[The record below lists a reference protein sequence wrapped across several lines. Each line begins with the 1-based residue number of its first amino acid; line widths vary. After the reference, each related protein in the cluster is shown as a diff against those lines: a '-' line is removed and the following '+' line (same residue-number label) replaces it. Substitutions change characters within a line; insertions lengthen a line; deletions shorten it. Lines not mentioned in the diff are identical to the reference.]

1 MNNASKGHCVT
12 ITPQGKVELDIARR
26 AAGTQMFSM
35 NKKTR
40 NRLLALGCLLV
51 FLALGGLFYINWVV
65 QRPFAVIV
73 FLADNLT
80 PSVLTP
86 ARNYQGGADHRLQI
100 EKFPN
105 IALVTTHANDFAVPD
120 AAAAAS
126 SIATGQ
132 KGNNGMLGVNA
143 GKGALP
149 TLVEIARQRG
159 RATGIVSNASIT
171 DATAAAF
178 YAETPDPLDYPVIAR
193 QLVESQGVDVIMG
206 GGAADFVSD
215 GQGGRR
221 NDARDLIQEMRDK
234 GYDVVRSESELEGTP
249 SWRSPKTLGLFSMGH
264 LNFADEFA
272 AEAGQPSLS
281 TMVRN
286 AIRLLQ
292 YNARGYLLIVDA
304 GLAGKSA
311 AQNEGERT
319 LREILALDDAVA
331 EAVRYAGPK
340 ALILVVG
347 KRNVGGL
354 RLNGYP
360 FRNDKGVGLLG
371 INAQGAPSI
380 TWSTGPESGTRT
392 SPEGP
397 VSTEPAASK
406 RAAAIGVAEDAIA
419 VGSGPGTEALRGF
432 QDNTEI
438 FRIVQ
443 KEL

>member
-1 MNNASKGHCVT
+1 M
-12 ITPQGKVELDIARR
+12 
-26 AAGTQMFSM
+26 
-35 NKKTR
+35 
-40 NRLLALGCLLV
+40 
-51 FLALGGLFYINWVV
+51 
-65 QRPFAVIV
+65 
-73 FLADNLT
+73 
-80 PSVLTP
+80 
-86 ARNYQGGADHRLQI
+86 
-100 EKFPN
+100 
-105 IALVTTHANDFAVPD
+105 
-120 AAAAAS
+120 
-126 SIATGQ
+126 
-132 KGNNGMLGVNA
+132 GN
-143 GKGALP
+143 
-149 TLVEIARQRG
+149 
-159 RATGIVSNASIT
+159 
-171 DATAAAF
+171 
-178 YAETPDPLDYPVIAR
+178 
-193 QLVESQGVDVIMG
+193 
-206 GGAADFVSD
+206 
-215 GQGGRR
+215 
-221 NDARDLIQEMRDK
+221 
-234 GYDVVRSESELEGTP
+234 
-249 SWRSPKTLGLFSMGH
+249 

-272 AEAGQPSLS
+272 AEAGQPTLS

-319 LREILALDDAVA
+319 LREILALDEAVA

-360 FRNDKGVGLLG
+360 FRNDKGAGLLG

-419 VGSGPGTEALRGF
+419 VGSGPGSEALKGF

>member
-51 FLALGGLFYINWVV
+51 FIALGGLFYINWVV

-120 AAAAAS
+120 AAASAS

-132 KGNNGMLGVNA
+132 KGNNGVLGVNQ

-149 TLVEIARQRG
+149 NLVEIARQRG

-178 YAETPDPLDYPVIAR
+178 YAGTSDPLDYPVIAR
-193 QLVESQGVDVIMG
+193 QLAEAQGVDVIMG
-206 GGAADFVSD
+206 GGAADFLPD
-215 GQGGRR
+215 AQGGRR
-221 NDARDLIQEMRDK
+221 SDARDLIQEMREK
-234 GYDVVRSESELEGTP
+234 GYDVVRSESELEVTP
-249 SWRSPKTLGLFSMGH
+249 SWRSPKTLGLFSMGN

-272 AEAGQPSLS
+272 AEAGQPTLS

-319 LREILALDDAVA
+319 LREILALDEAVA

-360 FRNDKGVGLLG
+360 FRNDKGAGLLG

-380 TWSTGPESGTRT
+380 TWSTGPESGART

-406 RAAAIGVAEDAIA
+406 RAAAIGVAEDALA
-419 VGSGPGTEALRGF
+419 LGSGPGSEALKGF

-438 FRIVQ
+438 FRIVH

>member
-120 AAAAAS
+120 AAASAS

-132 KGNNGMLGVNA
+132 KGNNGVLGVNQ

-149 TLVEIARQRG
+149 NLVEIARQRG

-178 YAETPDPLDYPVIAR
+178 YAGTSDPLDYPVIAR
-193 QLVESQGVDVIMG
+193 QLAEAQGVDVIMG
-206 GGAADFVSD
+206 GGAADFLPD
-215 GQGGRR
+215 AQGGRR
-221 NDARDLIQEMRDK
+221 SDARDLIQEMREK

-249 SWRSPKTLGLFSMGH
+249 SWRSPKTLGLFSMGN

-272 AEAGQPSLS
+272 AEAGQPTLS

-319 LREILALDDAVA
+319 LREILALDEAVA

-360 FRNDKGVGLLG
+360 FRNDKGAGLLG

-419 VGSGPGTEALRGF
+419 VGSGPGSEALKGF

-438 FRIVQ
+438 FRIVH

>member
-1 MNNASKGHCVT
+1 
-12 ITPQGKVELDIARR
+12 
-26 AAGTQMFSM
+26 M

-40 NRLLALGCLLV
+40 NRLLALVCLLI

-86 ARNYQGGADHRLQI
+86 ARNYQGGADYRLEI

-105 IALVTTHANDFAVPD
+105 SALLTTHANDFAVPD

-132 KGNNGMLGVNA
+132 KGNNGVLGVNL

-178 YAETPDPLDYPVIAR
+178 YAGTSDPLDYPVIAR
-193 QLVESQGVDVIMG
+193 QLAEGQGVDVILG
-206 GGAADFVSD
+206 GGAADFLPQA
-215 GQGGRR
+215 QGGRR
-221 NDARDLIQEMRDK
+221 SDARDLAREMGEK
-234 GYDVVRSESELEGTP
+234 GYDVVRSEVDLEGIP
-249 SWRSPKTLGLFSMGH
+249 SWRSPKTIGLFSMGN

-272 AEAGQPSLS
+272 AEAGQPTLP

-292 YNARGYLLIVDA
+292 YNARGDLLIVDA

-319 LREILALDDAVA
+319 LREIIALDDAVA
-331 EAVRYAGPK
+331 EAMRYAGPK
-340 ALILVVG
+340 ALILVAG

-360 FRNDKGVGLLG
+360 FRNDKGAGLLG

-419 VGSGPGTEALRGF
+419 VGSGPGSEELKGF

-443 KEL
+443 KQL

>member
-178 YAETPDPLDYPVIAR
+178 YAETSDPLDYPVIAC
-193 QLVESQGVDVIMG
+193 QLVESQVVDVIMG

-249 SWRSPKTLGLFSMGH
+249 SWRSPKTLGLFSMGN

-380 TWSTGPESGTRT
+380 SWSTGPESGTRT

>member
-12 ITPQGKVELDIARR
+12 ITPQGKQELDIARR

-120 AAAAAS
+120 AAASAS

-132 KGNNGMLGVNA
+132 KGNNGVLGVNQ

-149 TLVEIARQRG
+149 NLVEIARQRG

-178 YAETPDPLDYPVIAR
+178 YAGTSDPLDYPVIAR
-193 QLVESQGVDVIMG
+193 QLAEGQGVDVIMG
-206 GGAADFVSD
+206 GGAADFLPDAQS
-215 GQGGRR
+215 GRR
-221 NDARDLIQEMRDK
+221 SDARDLIQEMREK

-249 SWRSPKTLGLFSMGH
+249 SWRTPKTLGLFSMGN

-319 LREILALDDAVA
+319 LREILALDEAVA
-331 EAVRYAGPK
+331 EAVSYAGPK

-360 FRNDKGVGLLG
+360 FRNDKGAGLLG

-419 VGSGPGTEALRGF
+419 VGSGPGSEELKGF

-438 FRIVQ
+438 FRIVH

>member
-12 ITPQGKVELDIARR
+12 ITPQGKQELDIARR
-26 AAGTQMFSM
+26 AVGTQMFSM
-35 NKKTR
+35 NKKMR

-51 FLALGGLFYINWVV
+51 FLALGALFYINWVV

-100 EKFPN
+100 ERFPN

-126 SIATGQ
+126 SIASGQ
-132 KGNNGMLGVNA
+132 KGNNGVLGVNQ

-149 TLVEIARQRG
+149 NLVEIARQRG

-178 YAETPDPLDYPVIAR
+178 YAGTPDPLDYPVIAR
-193 QLVESQGVDVIMG
+193 QLAEAEGVDVIMG
-206 GGAADFVSD
+206 GGAADFLPD
-215 GQGGRR
+215 AQGGRR
-221 NDARDLIQEMRDK
+221 SDARDLIQEMREK
-234 GYDVVRSESELEGTP
+234 GYDVVRSELELEGTP
-249 SWRSPKTLGLFSMGH
+249 SWRTPKTLGLFSMGN

-272 AEAGQPSLS
+272 VEAGQPSLS

-331 EAVRYAGPK
+331 EAVSYAGPK

-360 FRNDKGVGLLG
+360 FRNDKGAGLLG

-419 VGSGPGTEALRGF
+419 VGSGPGSEALKGF

-438 FRIVQ
+438 FRIVH

>member
-12 ITPQGKVELDIARR
+12 ITPQGKQELDIARR

-178 YAETPDPLDYPVIAR
+178 YAETSDPLDYPVIAR

-249 SWRSPKTLGLFSMGH
+249 SWRSPKTLGLFSMGN

>member
-249 SWRSPKTLGLFSMGH
+249 SWRSPKTLGLFSMGN

-419 VGSGPGTEALRGF
+419 LGSGPGSEALKGF

-438 FRIVQ
+438 FRIVH

>member
-1 MNNASKGHCVT
+1 
-12 ITPQGKVELDIARR
+12 
-26 AAGTQMFSM
+26 
-35 NKKTR
+35 
-40 NRLLALGCLLV
+40 
-51 FLALGGLFYINWVV
+51 
-65 QRPFAVIV
+65 
-73 FLADNLT
+73 
-80 PSVLTP
+80 
-86 ARNYQGGADHRLQI
+86 
-100 EKFPN
+100 
-105 IALVTTHANDFAVPD
+105 
-120 AAAAAS
+120 
-126 SIATGQ
+126 
-132 KGNNGMLGVNA
+132 VNQ

-149 TLVEIARQRG
+149 NLVEIARQRG
-159 RATGIVSNASIT
+159 RSTGIVSNASIT

-178 YAETPDPLDYPVIAR
+178 YAETADPLDYPVIAR
-193 QLVESQGVDVIMG
+193 QLAEAQGVDVIMG
-206 GGAADFVSD
+206 GGAADFLPD
-215 GQGGRR
+215 AQGGRR
-221 NDARDLIQEMRDK
+221 SDARDLIQEMRDK
-234 GYDVVRSESELEGTP
+234 GYDVVRSELELEGTP
-249 SWRSPKTLGLFSMGH
+249 SWRTPKTLGLFSMGN

-272 AEAGQPSLS
+272 AEAGQPTLS

-319 LREILALDDAVA
+319 LREILALDEAVA

-360 FRNDKGVGLLG
+360 FRNDKGAGLLG

-406 RAAAIGVAEDAIA
+406 RAAAIGVAEDAVA
-419 VGSGPGTEALRGF
+419 VGSGPGSEALKGF

>member
-120 AAAAAS
+120 AAASAS

-132 KGNNGMLGVNA
+132 KGNNGVLGVNQ

-149 TLVEIARQRG
+149 NLVEIARQRG

-178 YAETPDPLDYPVIAR
+178 YAGTSDPLDYPVIAR
-193 QLVESQGVDVIMG
+193 QLAEAQGVDVIMG
-206 GGAADFVSD
+206 GGSADFLPD
-215 GQGGRR
+215 AQGGRR
-221 NDARDLIQEMRDK
+221 SDARDLIQEMREK

-249 SWRSPKTLGLFSMGH
+249 SWRSPKTLGLFSMGN

-272 AEAGQPSLS
+272 AEAGQPTLS

-319 LREILALDDAVA
+319 LREILALDEAVA

-360 FRNDKGVGLLG
+360 FRNDKGAGLLG

-419 VGSGPGTEALRGF
+419 VGSGPGSEALKGF

-438 FRIVQ
+438 FRIVH